1 MTTVTL
7 QPSSAVNLL
16 NDMANGEDTV
26 VLTIST
32 DLIGIQN
39 TTTMN
44 VELGGE
50 KAASL
55 KLYRDGKWE
64 LNMEVQS

>member
-1 MTTVTL
+1 MTTVML
-7 QPSSAVNLL
+7 QPSSAVKLL

-39 TTTMN
+39 ATTMN

-55 KLYRDGKWE
+55 KLNGNGTWG
-64 LNMEVQS
+64 MTTEVAI